1 MRRNPDTD
9 QNTERPACGP
19 DAGGRKYL
27 RHGRK
32 PRAGAGYPS
41 AADSDPESDA
51 DQAGYG
57 DTAVSR
63 DVQHSAA
70 DRYYADAYLE
80 PYVKEHFVS
89 SSE

>member
-1 MRRNPDTD
+1 MPIRV
-9 QNTERPACGP
+9 QNDLPARSELEKENIFVM
-19 DAGGRKYL
+19 DEN
-27 RHGRK
+27 

-70 DRYYADAYLE
+70 DRYYTDAYLE